1 MVNSKQVGLLSKDEA
16 QQVNEKYPYMA
27 YLVDQPI
34 PSGTLK
40 ASAQDLEMEIKA
52 AINEAYSQYGGEHGF
67 LGKAMTELEQ
77 CPDGL
82 GFFVYYQGGLIFWT
96 SEDGAQ
102 VFRNSRYAT

>member
-1 MVNSKQVGLLSKDEA
+1 MQSGMSNISTQHLEIEI
-16 QQVNEKYPYMA
+16 QQV
-27 YLVDQPI
+27 
-34 PSGTLK
+34 
-40 ASAQDLEMEIKA
+40 
-52 AINEAYSQYGGEHGF
+52 INEAYSQYGGEHGF

-96 SEDGAQ
+96 SEDGAR